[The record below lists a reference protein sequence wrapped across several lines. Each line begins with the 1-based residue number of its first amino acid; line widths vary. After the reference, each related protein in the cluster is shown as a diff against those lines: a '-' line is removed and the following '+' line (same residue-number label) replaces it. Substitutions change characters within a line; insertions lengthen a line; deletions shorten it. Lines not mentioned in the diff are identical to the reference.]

1 MTFSGSPNPDPG
13 EVKRDEETLQRQR
26 DEKAEQDRLE
36 EERRIL
42 AQEVPFWR
50 RQKQLEGG
58 DFIQDPEYQ
67 SIAAETDKGPHYASI
82 AAETAV
88 GIGTDFATGWM
99 LGTPLAGFYYPI
111 NFGVGYAA
119 NAGAQWMRGDWDEFS
134 HGEAVAAGGF
144 QTIPMGTTLKGLK
157 GLRRAAF
164 KGAAGGVGMAQLE
177 VGIDEQRR
185 LTAKEFVISG
195 LTGGV
200 VAGGFKGTELAGDAV
215 GDFVDNTRR
224 QFAGFTEG
232 LGGTGGASAMKGG
245 SYFNPKYEL
254 TTKKTLQEY
263 YSGHIRDFTK
273 LNDFAEAI
281 EAGKVANHELLLT
294 GKKRWDGLDVQIG
307 DHYYKVY
314 KGPKTKQE
322 PEGQIRILPY
332 NKWHQLRRSPFRVPD
347 DVKKELKS
355 FESKQLEMF
364 DENNRIVK
372 YDKGTV
378 DKFVQYVNTE
388 IKYQKSIQRAIEK
401 KAKAEAKKKG
411 KKHIPGKSYLS
422 KDISHAVPKSKGG
435 PGYTFLEAWRENQ
448 SRGNRDILN
457 DQTLIDLGIPR
468 TWKEYFLRWHQ
479 EQGKGNPATDLGR
492 LADISWDDYNAAYKG
507 DDINFIKLRRNKI
520 NNLINKHIGTINKQN
535 PNGTLHLEIGKTIL
549 PDGTK
554 GTVADDFERLVRESK
569 GLTPWDD
576 ISEETP
582 TFHPDEFDL
591 VWRAKNWNASS
602 LGKADMTV
610 EALIRKLE
618 RQQSKEQN
626 KITKAAQREIQSK
639 EKKGQISARQQ
650 LLGPD
655 DLNKK

>member
-1 MTFSGSPNPDPG
+1 MTYSGSPNPDPG

-42 AQEVPFWR
+42 EQEVPFWR

-58 DFIQDPEYQ
+58 DFMEDPE
-67 SIAAETDKGPHYASI
+67 GPHYASI

-245 SYFNPKYEL
+245 SYFSPKYEL
-254 TTKKTLQEY
+254 TTKRTLQEQ
-263 YSGHIRDFTK
+263 YSGHIRNFTK

-281 EAGKVANHELLLT
+281 ETGKAANHELLLT
-294 GKKRWDGLDVQIG
+294 GKKRWAGLDVQIG

-314 KGPKTKQE
+314 KGPKTKLE

-347 DVKKELKS
+347 DVKAELKS

-378 DKFVQYVNTE
+378 DNFVKYVNTE
-388 IKYQKSIQRAIEK
+388 ISFQKKQQREIEK
-401 KAKAEAKKKG
+401 YAKSEYKKKG
-411 KKHIPGKSYLS
+411 IKYIRGKTWLS
-422 KDISHAVPKSKGG
+422 VDLSHAVPKSKGG

-448 SRGNRDILN
+448 SRGNRDILD

-468 TWKEYFLRWHQ
+468 NWKEYFLRWHQ

-520 NNLINKHIGTINKQN
+520 NNLIQKQKGNKN
-535 PNGTLHLEIGKTIL
+535 LHLEKGSITL
-549 PDGTK
+549 ADGTV
-554 GTVADDFERLVRESK
+554 GTVADDFELLVRESK

-576 ISEETP
+576 IGEKSP
-582 TFHPDEFDL
+582 YWSPGEFDL
-591 VWRAKNWNASS
+591 VWRAENWNAAS
-602 LGKADMTV
+602 KAKAKMTQQQQANKLKKQAIKATTKESTQARRKK
-610 EALIRKLE
+610 EAL
-618 RQQSKEQN
+618 
-626 KITKAAQREIQSK
+626 
-639 EKKGQISARQQ
+639 EKKGQGKLDAN
-650 LLGPD
+650 L
-655 DLNKK
+655 